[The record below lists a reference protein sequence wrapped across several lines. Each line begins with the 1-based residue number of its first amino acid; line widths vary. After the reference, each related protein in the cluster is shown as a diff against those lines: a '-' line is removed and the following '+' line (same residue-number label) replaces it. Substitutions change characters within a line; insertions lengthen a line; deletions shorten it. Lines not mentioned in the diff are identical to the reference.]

1 VKYFETYNDVKYI
14 YLVMEYIQGMP
25 LFEKITNTRNQ
36 SFSEVQACKYLKQIV
51 SAIRHCHALNIVHR
65 DIKPENIMIT
75 DMDTIRLIDF
85 GLCSLNQSERSESVV
100 AGTPYYMAP
109 ETIDGKNCDP
119 KADMWSLG
127 VLLYIMMSGY
137 LPF

>member
-1 VKYFETYNDVKYI
+1 
-14 YLVMEYIQGMP
+14 
-25 LFEKITNTRNQ
+25 
-36 SFSEVQACKYLKQIV
+36 
-51 SAIRHCHALNIVHR
+51 
-65 DIKPENIMIT
+65 MIT
-75 DMDTIRLIDF
+75 EMDTIRLIDF
-85 GLCSLNQSERSESVV
+85 GLCILNQAEKNEKIV

-109 ETIDGKNCDP
+109 ETIEGETCDA

>member
-1 VKYFETYNDVKYI
+1 
-14 YLVMEYIQGMP
+14 
-25 LFEKITNTRNQ
+25 
-36 SFSEVQACKYLKQIV
+36 
-51 SAIRHCHALNIVHR
+51 
-65 DIKPENIMIT
+65 
-75 DMDTIRLIDF
+75 
-85 GLCSLNQSERSESVV
+85 V

-137 LPF
+137 LPFQAKTTPQIFEKIQKGSYHFKHTEFQLVSEESKDLISKLLVVYPSKRLSSDEMLEHPWF